1 MKSSKTPNNFAS
13 IGSTILNNTQPAPA
27 FADQKAKPTSF
38 ELQAELRQPLDRVVF
53 WNNKPN
59 TSMKSVLNDAL
70 KFYFENHPQAQKWAA
85 KPTPREDAENG
96 VE

>member
-1 MKSSKTPNNFAS
+1 MKSPKTTNFNS
-13 IGSTILNNTQPAPA
+13 IGSSILNAGQAAPVA
-27 FADQKAKPTSF
+27 PDQKAKPTSF

-96 VE
+96 ME